1 MAAYNTSSAYNLSA
15 YENAGQKTA
24 PQLKVV
30 GKRSPKQALAVAFS
44 PKVMCAFAIVV
55 TMLSLLVYNQVRL
68 TETTAQINSLNKEIK
83 VMQAENVRMT
93 CSLEAT
99 VSLRSVAEQ
108 ARDQLGMERL
118 DKYQTEYINLY
129 QDDKIVLAREPEKES
144 TFEKASLV
152 ISSFIKSIQSYIAEQ

>member
-15 YENAGQKTA
+15 YETAGKKTA
-24 PQLKVV
+24 PQLNVV
-30 GKRSPKQALAVAFS
+30 GKRLPKQTLAVAFS

-83 VMQAENVRMT
+83 VMQAENVRMAS
-93 CSLEAT
+93 SLEAT

-129 QDDKIVLAREPEKES
+129 QDDKIVLAREPQKEN
-144 TFEKASLV
+144 TFEKAGLV
-152 ISSFIKSIQSYIAEQ
+152 ISSLIKSIQSYIGE